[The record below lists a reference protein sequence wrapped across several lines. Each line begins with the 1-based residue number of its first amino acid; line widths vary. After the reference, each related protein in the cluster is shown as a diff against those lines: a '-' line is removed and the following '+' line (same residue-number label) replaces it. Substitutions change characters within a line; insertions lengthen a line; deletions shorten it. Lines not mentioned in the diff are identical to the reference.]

1 MLRNNVKLFND
12 LVVPYNA
19 ALLLKYNCHINVEV
33 VSTIKAVKYLFK
45 YIMKGGT
52 RAAFGFKAV
61 RPEPQEAGD
70 ADEELYDEIKHHQDG
85 R

>member
-1 MLRNNVKLFND
+1 M
-12 LVVPYNA
+12 VVPYNA

-33 VSTIKAVKYLFK
+33 VSTMKAVKYLYK

-52 RAAFGFKAV
+52 RAAFGFKAA
-61 RPEPQEAGD
+61 EAAGQSQPHPASD
-70 ADEELYDEIKHHQDG
+70 TDGERYDEIKHHQDG